1 MVVNK
6 NFPTGFNLKGK
17 DIWVVGGAG
26 YLGQPTV
33 KLLSEAEATVLCID
47 IEDRAANFINSVP
60 ENDNLTAATL
70 NTRNTEQ
77 SGKFVEEQILLR
89 GVPYG
94 LVDFSFVS
102 TAKGFDEIT
111 VSCPDI
117 ACHSAIATQLHYL
130 HVMVQYLH

>member
-94 LVDFSFVS
+94 LVDFSFLS

-111 VSCPDI
+111 VN
-117 ACHSAIATQLHYL
+117 L
-130 HVMVQYLH
+130 